1 MYIVGLTLLTGP
13 VELEVSSLQSET
25 NRRVIC
31 VDLGSVYKKQR
42 GDNFYRLEKADVAER
57 NKWELTFTIELISG
71 LTASA
76 SSRPFRITTKANYK
90 TRSAGDWTITWPIN
104 TSFSFPVSK
113 ALRKGKNAV
122 AILIANTHF
131 YAAYCLQQNRQ

>member
-1 MYIVGLTLLTGP
+1 MSLPLLYTQTCSLYTGSFMYLFGLTLLTGP
-13 VELEVSSLQSET
+13 VELEVSSLQNET

-31 VDLGSVYKKQR
+31 VDLGSVYKKR

-76 SSRPFRITTKANYK
+76 NSRPFRVTTKANYK
-90 TRSAGDWTITWPIN
+90 RRSAGDWTIIWPIN
-104 TSFSFPVSK
+104 TSFSFPLTK
-113 ALRKGKNAV
+113 AL
-122 AILIANTHF
+122 
-131 YAAYCLQQNRQ
+131 

>member
-1 MYIVGLTLLTGP
+1 MYLFGLTLLTGP

-31 VDLGSVYKKQR
+31 VDIGSIYKKQR
-42 GDNFYRLEKADVAER
+42 GDHFYRLEKADVAER
-57 NKWELTFTIELISG
+57 NKWELTFTIQLISG

-76 SSRPFRITTKANYK
+76 NSRPFRVTTKSNYK
-90 TRSAGDWTITWPIN
+90 RRSAGDWTITWPIN

-113 ALRKGKNAV
+113 ALRRSKNAM
-122 AILIANTHF
+122 AILITNAPCYT
-131 YAAYCLQQNRQ
+131 AYCLQQNRQ